1 MNSWILGD
9 RRNIYTVISAAIGP
23 DPTISNATYEVFDTE
38 DESVVA
44 SGVASISDL
53 VIYFLWEPEETGLYV
68 ARIYYDILD
77 EEFTSNEIVEVREII
92 V

>member
-1 MNSWILGD
+1 MESWILGD
-9 RRNIYTVISAAIGP
+9 RRNIYTVVSAALGP
-23 DPTISNATYEVFDTE
+23 DPTISNATYEVFDVA

-44 SGVASISDL
+44 SGVASISSL
-53 VIYFLWEPEETGLYV
+53 IVYFLWEPSITGIYV

-77 EEFTSNEIVEVREII
+77 EQFTSNQIIEVREII